1 MVPVLAD
8 TPLFSTSERARAPRT
23 EFGRRTIPPDPKEG
37 TTNPPPHEDLCTY
50 YHSHLAGRS
59 RRLTSHGKRGTKWER
74 TGDFNFPEIIGF
86 RLGYSNEQGRH
97 TGCLVSAGSLR
108 LFYLAEEELIRKKLT
123 KPTLMKKKTCRIY
136 HDALSCIYT
145 SRTELGS
152 FLYSNLL
159 KDSSIY
165 RAVVLT
171 SLTHSLPVNPNPNPA
186 AQSRVERVCSFLDNR
201 EGGPWIVC
209 VI

>member
-1 MVPVLAD
+1 MMLSLMFC
-8 TPLFSTSERARAPRT
+8 TPRT
-23 EFGRRTIPPDPKEG
+23 E
-37 TTNPPPHEDLCTY
+37 
-50 YHSHLAGRS
+50 LA
-59 RRLTSHGKRGTKWER
+59 
-74 TGDFNFPEIIGF
+74 
-86 RLGYSNEQGRH
+86 
-97 TGCLVSAGSLR
+97 
-108 LFYLAEEELIRKKLT
+108 
-123 KPTLMKKKTCRIY
+123 
-136 HDALSCIYT
+136 
-145 SRTELGS
+145 S

-201 EGGPWIVC
+201 KGGPWIVC